1 MSDTPESGEIRHLK
15 TALEETAKLAATLKR
30 ERDEAIRQ
38 RNETN
43 ESSKY
48 AVEHAERERDEAR
61 IQEDIHYQNYLQMQ
75 RERDKA
81 REQLAIAKAERNA
94 AHLKCH
100 RIAEEIMAWLAD
112 PQPNNTTPPATSK

>member
-1 MSDTPESGEIRHLK
+1 MINTPETDNLARGNHVVPTSWAEQ
-15 TALEETAKLAATLKR
+15 LE
-30 ERDEAIRQ
+30 RQ
-38 RNETN
+38 
-43 ESSKY
+43 
-48 AVEHAERERDEAR
+48 RDEAR

-75 RERDKA
+75 RERDEA